1 MLEELRAYEND
12 LLDKHISFFE
22 LIRREDEDELA
33 SRYDVVSV
41 NIHKVAVSFKSQKN
55 ANPPNIFILH
65 FQRLRLNILVKL
77 PVSAEL
83 QKNRSKNFLV
93 FKRFHGTFIELF

>member
-41 NIHKVAVSFKSQKN
+41 NIHKVAVSGSLKSKKRESSQ
-55 ANPPNIFILH
+55 H
-65 FQRLRLNILVKL
+65 FHFTFWTITVKYF
-77 PVSAEL
+77 S
-83 QKNRSKNFLV
+83 
-93 FKRFHGTFIELF
+93 